1 MLSIDDLSDNSRK
14 ILFISKENK
23 AIWELDKIKK
33 KMKLNILMMMM
44 MKLKKKIM
52 KMKKI
57 KIQKV
62 MLKMKNINNFNSLF

>member
-44 MKLKKKIM
+44 M
-52 KMKKI
+52 
-57 KIQKV
+57 
-62 MLKMKNINNFNSLF
+62 N